1 MPDAGSDMI
10 RHALSVARRH
20 GFGEVVVETP
30 TASFEAKL
38 EAIAYRTPRPWTEP
52 EELKLPSAPPVAEIS
67 ATLVGYYQPSDP
79 PIAAGGHVKSGEIIA
94 VITALG
100 LANDVESQVSGEVLE
115 VLVKD
120 GQAVEFGQPIAR
132 VKVEA

>member
-1 MPDAGSDMI
+1 MPEPGGDTI

-20 GFGEVVVETP
+20 GFGEVAVETP
-30 TASFEAKL
+30 NLTFEAKL
-38 EAIAYRTPRPWTEP
+38 EAIAFRSSRPWVEP
-52 EELKLPSAPPVAEIS
+52 EISSIQEKPDTAEIN
-67 ATLVGYYQPSDP
+67 ATLVGYYQPADP
-79 PIAAGGHVKSGEIIA
+79 PITEGGRVKAGEIVA

-100 LANDVESQVSGEVLE
+100 LANDVESQVSGEVVE
-115 VLVKD
+115 VLVKS

>member
-1 MPDAGSDMI
+1 MPDAGSDTI

-30 TASFEAKL
+30 EASFEAKL
-38 EAIAYRTPRPWTEP
+38 EAIAIRSPRPWAEP
-52 EELKLPSAPPVAEIS
+52 EELSISAPPIAEIN
-67 ATLVGYYQPSDP
+67 ATLVGYFQSGDP
-79 PIAAGGHVKSGEIIA
+79 PIVAGGHVRAGDIVA

-100 LANDVESQVSGEVLE
+100 LANDLESQVNGEVLE

-120 GQAVEFGQPIAR
+120 GQPVEFGQPIAR
-132 VKVEA
+132 IKVEA